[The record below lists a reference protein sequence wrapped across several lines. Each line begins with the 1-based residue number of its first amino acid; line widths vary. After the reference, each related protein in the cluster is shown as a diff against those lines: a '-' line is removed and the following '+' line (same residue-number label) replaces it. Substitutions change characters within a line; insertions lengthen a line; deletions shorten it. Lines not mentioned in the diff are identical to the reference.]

1 MFEKPA
7 KGTFTAERRR
17 KAKKHKAV
25 ESDIM
30 REARLRDGDQCR
42 RCGSRQ
48 DTEVAHLRHRGM
60 GGNKSLDRTHLAGLI
75 TLCRVDHRKL
85 DAKRLKITC
94 GPAGTNGPVDWVEA

>member
-1 MFEKPA
+1 MFPKPEKGA
-7 KGTFTAERRR
+7 FTAERRR
-17 KAKKHKAV
+17 KARKHKAV

-42 RCGSRQ
+42 CCGSRQ

-94 GPAGTNGPVDWVEA
+94 GPLGANAGVKFEEA